1 MPKFDWLAKYQN
13 PFQGVAHEHNRPDRD
28 TYLNVNFDASTKG
41 DQYFL
46 VETQNWLDTGQ
57 SQIESFNDGHRSDI
71 EKMNLLRYRIS
82 I

>member
-1 MPKFDWLAKYQN
+1 MGSKNKN

-28 TYLNVNFDASTKG
+28 TYLNVNFDASTSG

-57 SQIESFNDGHRSDI
+57 NQIEIRKFNCSYCSDL
-71 EKMNLLRYRIS
+71 KR
-82 I
+82 